1 MLFKIMMEE
10 NERLR
15 RETYFLRT
23 DLFNSQ
29 EATITVSNSYTK
41 IISVRAYGY
50 HANIVLIRIMF
61 FHTFSFLM

>member
-1 MLFKIMMEE
+1 MLFKIMMQE

-29 EATITVSNSYTK
+29 GIHNQGK
-41 IISVRAYGY
+41 QFI
-50 HANIVLIRIMF
+50 H
-61 FHTFSFLM
+61 